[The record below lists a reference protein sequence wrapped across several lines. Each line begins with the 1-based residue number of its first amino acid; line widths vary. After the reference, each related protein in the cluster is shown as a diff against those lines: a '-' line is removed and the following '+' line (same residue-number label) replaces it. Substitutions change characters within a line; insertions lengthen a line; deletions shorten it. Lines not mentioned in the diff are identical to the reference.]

1 MSETDNTHPAGW
13 YLASVATFMIPAGI
27 QMVLLPYLLAIE
39 LNQPAA
45 RFGVTQ
51 MLGQLPMLMLL
62 LFGGWLA
69 DRIDPR
75 RILIGVHLAAILMP
89 LSLTLILWRNQ
100 LSEAFLVLYAVAWG
114 LVSAFAMPAR
124 DGLLKRVAGRN
135 VQRMVT
141 LAIGM
146 QFGMQMVG
154 QGLGGRAAHWGPI
167 SILLVQCLVLAAG
180 ILAATRLP
188 PAATKTTPASTGPIS
203 ETLLREF
210 GGGLSLIFSDASMRT
225 TFLMTLGMG
234 VFFGGVFLVVLPLT
248 IRDLYAGGAQD
259 IATGFISFGIG
270 TLISIAALTRM
281 GGVMY
286 PGRAL
291 AIGLLLGCCALLP
304 IALAPPVWVFYLC
317 IFVWGICGGVTMSM
331 SRTILQEHAPPT
343 HQSRTMAV
351 LSLSTAGGGPIG
363 SLVMGFAVGA
373 LSVRWAILV
382 PILGVAITTVSAL
395 AAHSIWRLR
404 SHSH

>member
-1 MSETDNTHPAGW
+1 VSETDNAQPAGW

-39 LNQPAA
+39 LHQPAA

-51 MLGQLPMLMLL
+51 MLGQLPMLLLL

-75 RILIGVHLAAILMP
+75 RILIGVHVAAILIP
-89 LSLTLILWRNQ
+89 LSLALLLWRDQ

-124 DGLLKRVAGRN
+124 DGLLKRVAGKN

-146 QFGMQMVG
+146 QFGTQMVG

-167 SILLVQCLVLAAG
+167 SILLAQCLVLAAG
-180 ILAATRLP
+180 ILAASRLP
-188 PAATKTTPASTGPIS
+188 STAAKATPEPAGPVRES
-203 ETLLREF
+203 LLQEF
-210 GGGLSLIFSDASMRT
+210 GGGLSLIFSNASMRT

-234 VFFGGVFLVVLPLT
+234 IFFGGVFAVVLPLT
-248 IRDLYAGGAQD
+248 IRDMYAGGAQD
-259 IATGFISFGIG
+259 IATGFIAFGIG
-270 TLISIAALTRM
+270 TLISITALTRR
-281 GGVMY
+281 GGVLY

-291 AIGLLLGCCALLP
+291 AIALLLGCCALVP
-304 IALAPPVWVFYLC
+304 IVLAPPKWAFYLC
-317 IFVWGICGGVTMSM
+317 IFVWGVCGGVAMSM

-343 HQSRTMAV
+343 HQARTMAA
-351 LSLSTAGGGPIG
+351 LSLSTVGGGPIG
-363 SLVMGFAVGA
+363 SLIMGFAVSA
-373 LSVRWAILV
+373 LGVRWAILL
-382 PILGVAITTVSAL
+382 PILGVAITTASAI
-395 AAHSIWRLR
+395 AVHSIWRLR

>member
-1 MSETDNTHPAGW
+1 
-13 YLASVATFMIPAGI
+13 MIPAGI

-51 MLGQLPMLMLL
+51 MFGQLPMLLFL

-69 DRIDPR
+69 DRVDPR
-75 RILIGVHLAAILMP
+75 RILIGLHGAAILMP
-89 LSLTLILWRNQ
+89 LSLAVLLWRNQ
-100 LSEAFLVLYAVAWG
+100 LSELSLVLYAVAWG

-124 DGLLKRVAGRN
+124 DGLLRRVAGN
-135 VQRMVT
+135 KVQRMVT

-146 QFGMQMVG
+146 QFGTQMVG
-154 QGLGGRAAHWGPI
+154 QGLGGAAARWGSI
-167 SILLVQCLVLAAG
+167 SIQLVQCVVLAAG
-180 ILAATRLP
+180 ILAASRLP
-188 PAATKTTPASTGPIS
+188 PSTTKATPATTGPIR

-210 GGGLSLIFSDASMRT
+210 GGGLSLIASNAPMRT

-234 VFFGGVFLVVLPLT
+234 VFFGGVFAVVLPLT

-259 IATGFISFGIG
+259 IAIGFIMFGLG
-270 TLISIAALTRM
+270 TLISIAALTRR
-281 GGVMY
+281 GGLAY

-291 AIGLLLGCCALLP
+291 AMALLLGSCTLCP
-304 IALAPPVWVFYLC
+304 IVLAPPKWVFYLC
-317 IFVWGICGGVTMSM
+317 IFAWGICGGVAMSM
-331 SRTILQEHAPPT
+331 SRTILQEHAPST

-351 LSLSTAGGGPIG
+351 LSLSTAGGGPLG
-363 SLVMGFAVGA
+363 SLIMGFAVSA
-373 LSVRWAILV
+373 LSVRWAILL

-404 SHSH
+404 SRSH

>member
-1 MSETDNTHPAGW
+1 MSEADNTHPAGW
-13 YLASVATFMIPAGI
+13 YLTSVATSMIPAGI
-27 QMVLLPYLLAIE
+27 QMVILPYLLAIE
-39 LNQPAA
+39 LHQPAA

-51 MLGQLPMLMLL
+51 MLGQLPMLLLL

-69 DRIDPR
+69 DRVDPR
-75 RILIGVHLAAILMP
+75 RILIGVHFGAILMP
-89 LSLTLILWRNQ
+89 LLLALLLWRNQ
-100 LSEAFLVLYAVAWG
+100 LSETLLVLYAVAWG
-114 LVSAFAMPAR
+114 LASAFAVPAR
-124 DGLLKRVAGRN
+124 DGLLKQVAGKN

-146 QFGMQMVG
+146 QFATQMVG
-154 QGLGGRAAHWGPI
+154 QGFGGMAAHWGAI
-167 SILLVQCLVLAAG
+167 SILLVQCLVLAVG
-180 ILAATRLP
+180 ILAASKLP
-188 PAATKTTPASTGPIS
+188 PATAKETPATAGPIR

-234 VFFGGVFLVVLPLT
+234 VFFGGVFAVVLPLT

-259 IATGFISFGIG
+259 IATGFIAFGVG
-270 TLISIAALTRM
+270 TLISIAVLTRR
-281 GGVMY
+281 GGLMY

-291 AIGLLLGCCALLP
+291 ALALLLGCCTLVP
-304 IALAPPVWVFYLC
+304 IALAPPKWVFYLC
-317 IFVWGICGGVTMSM
+317 IFVWGICGGVAMSM

-343 HQSRTMAV
+343 HQARTMAV

-363 SLVMGFAVGA
+363 SLIMGFAVSA

-382 PILGVAITTVSAL
+382 PILGVAITTLSAL

>member
-1 MSETDNTHPAGW
+1 VNEVDHAHPAGW
-13 YLASVATFMIPAGI
+13 YLASVASFMIPAGI

-51 MLGQLPMLMLL
+51 MLGQLPMLLLL

-69 DRIDPR
+69 DRVDPR
-75 RILIGVHLAAILMP
+75 KILIRLHVVAILMP
-89 LSLTLILWRNQ
+89 LSLAFVLWRNQ
-100 LSEAFLVLYAVAWG
+100 LNETFLVLYAVAWG

-124 DGLLKRVAGRN
+124 DGLLKRVAGDK

-146 QFGMQMVG
+146 QFGTQMVG

-167 SILLVQCLVLAAG
+167 SILLVQCLALAAG
-180 ILAATRLP
+180 IFAAGKLP
-188 PAATKTTPASTGPIS
+188 PATAKATLETAGPIR

-210 GGGLSLIFSDASMRT
+210 GGGLTLIFSDASMRT

-234 VFFGGVFLVVLPLT
+234 VFFGGVFAVLMPLA

-259 IATGFISFGIG
+259 IAIGFIVFGVG
-270 TLISIAALTRM
+270 TLISITALTRR
-281 GGVMY
+281 GGLMY

-291 AIGLLLGCCALLP
+291 AMALLLGCCTLLP
-304 IALAPPVWVFYLC
+304 IALAPPKWAFYLC
-317 IFVWGICGGVTMSM
+317 IFFWGICGGVAMSM

-351 LSLSTAGGGPIG
+351 LSLSTAGGGPAGALI
-363 SLVMGFAVGA
+363 MGFAVSA

-382 PILGVAITTVSAL
+382 PILGVAVTTASAL

>member
-1 MSETDNTHPAGW
+1 MSDGEKNHSAGW
-13 YLASVATFMIPAGI
+13 YLSSVATFMIPAGI

-39 LNQPAA
+39 LHQPAA
-45 RFGVTQ
+45 RYGVTQ
-51 MLGQLPMLMLL
+51 MFGQLPMLLFL

-75 RILIGVHLAAILMP
+75 KILISLHALGVVMP
-89 LSLTLILWRNQ
+89 LVLALLLWRNQ
-100 LSEAFLVLYAVAWG
+100 LTETALLLYAVAWG

-124 DGLLKRVAGRN
+124 DGLLRRVAGGK

-146 QFGMQMVG
+146 QFGTQMLG
-154 QGLGGRAAHWGPI
+154 QGLGGRAAQFGPI

-188 PAATKTTPASTGPIS
+188 AMAAKPTNDAPVRGTP
-203 ETLLREF
+203 LKEF
-210 GGGLSLIFSDASMRT
+210 GGGLSLILSDPPMRT

-234 VFFGGVFLVVLPLT
+234 VFFGGTFAVVLPLA
-248 IRDLYAGGAQD
+248 IRDMYGGGAAD
-259 IATGFISFGIG
+259 IATVFIAFGVG
-270 TLISIAALTRM
+270 TVVSITALTRL
-281 GGVMY
+281 GGLAY
-286 PGRAL
+286 PGRGM
-291 AIGLLLGCCALLP
+291 AIAMLLGCGVLCP
-304 IALAPPVWVFYLC
+304 IMLDPPLWAFYLC
-317 IFVWGICGGVTMSM
+317 IFFWGIGGGITMSM

-351 LSLSTAGGGPIG
+351 LALSTAGGGPLGALI
-363 SLVMGFAVGA
+363 MGFAISAV
-373 LSVRWAILV
+373 SVRWAILV
-382 PILGVAITTVSAL
+382 PILGVAATTISAM
-395 AAHSIWRLR
+395 AWHSIWSLR